1 MGEIFLVTGA
11 AGHLGSVIVK
21 KLIERSARVR
31 ALVLPGEKYVPE
43 GCESVVYANICDEAA
58 LDPFFDVPEGD
69 EAVVIHAAGIVS
81 IASKIP
87 PLLRLV
93 NVTGTKNIVSQCER
107 RHVKKLVYVSS
118 VHAIP
123 EKPKGEVIAETD
135 AFDPALVEGAY
146 AKTKAE
152 ATKLVLEAA
161 ARGLDAS
168 VVHPSGICGPYD
180 NGRGH
185 LTTLVIDYCK
195 RRLTSG
201 LKGGYDFV
209 DVRDVAE
216 GILACCAKGGRGECY
231 ILSNRYFGV
240 PEILE
245 LLHETTGQ
253 RRVRHMLPLW
263 FVNLVAP
270 LAEAYYRILRQPPLF
285 TRYSI
290 YTLNS
295 NSNFSREKAGKALD
309 YQPRYTMKETL
320 ADTVAWLRERG
331 RLGDEAGVTC
341 QSL

>member
-11 AGHLGSVIVK
+11 AGHLGGVLVR
-21 KLIERSARVR
+21 KLLERGARVR
-31 ALVLPGEKYVPE
+31 ALVLPGEKHVPE
-43 GCESVVYANICDEAA
+43 GCESVLYANICDEDS
-58 LDPFFDVPEGD
+58 LEPFFSIPEGD

-87 PLLRLV
+87 PLLKLV
-93 NVTGTKNIVSQCER
+93 NVTGTRNIIAQCER
-107 RHVKKLVYVSS
+107 HHVKKLVYVSS

-123 EKPKGEVIAETD
+123 EKPKGHVISETD
-135 AFDPALVEGAY
+135 LFNPHLVKGAY

-152 ATKLVLEAA
+152 ATKLVLDAA

-180 NGRGH
+180 HGRGH

-201 LKGGYDFV
+201 LDGGYDFV

-216 GILACCAKGGRGECY
+216 GILACCEKGGRGECY
-231 ILSNRYFGV
+231 ILSNRYFSV
-240 PEILE
+240 PELLE

-253 RRVRHMLPLW
+253 KRVKHILPLW
-263 FVNLVAP
+263 FINAVAP
-270 LAEAYYRILRQPPLF
+270 LAEAYYRMLRQPPLF
-285 TRYSI
+285 TKYSI

-295 NSNFSREKAGKALD
+295 NANFSREKAGRELGYK
-309 YQPRYTMKETL
+309 PRYTMRETL
-320 ADTVAWLRERG
+320 ADTVSWLREQG
-331 RLGDEAGVTC
+331 RLGSPGDIIC
-341 QSL
+341 QGL

>member
-11 AGHLGSVIVK
+11 AGHLGSVLVR
-21 KLIERSARVR
+21 KLSERGERVR
-31 ALVLPGEKYVPE
+31 ALVLPGEKHVPE
-43 GCESVVYANICDEAA
+43 GCEAVFYANICDEESLA
-58 LDPFFDVPEGD
+58 PFFDIPEGD
-69 EAVVIHAAGIVS
+69 EAVVVHTAGIVS

-87 PLLRLV
+87 PLLRHV
-93 NVTGTKNIVSQCER
+93 NVTGTRNIVSMCEK

-123 EKPKGEVIAETD
+123 EKPKGHVITETD
-135 AFDPALVEGAY
+135 LFNPVLVKGAY

-152 ATKLVLEAA
+152 ATKIVLDAA

-201 LKGGYDFV
+201 LDGGYDFV

-216 GILACCAKGGRGECY
+216 GIIACCSKGKRGECY
-231 ILSNRYFGV
+231 ILSNRYYSV

-253 RRVRHMLPLW
+253 KRVRNILPLW
-263 FVNLVAP
+263 FINAVAP
-270 LAEAYYRILRQPPLF
+270 LAEAYYRMLRQPPLF

-295 NSNFSREKAGKALD
+295 NANFSRGKAGRELG
-309 YQPRYTMKETL
+309 YEPRYTMRETL
-320 ADTVAWLRERG
+320 ADTVAWLREQG
-331 RLGDEAGVTC
+331 RLGPEEDPIC
-341 QSL
+341 QGS

>member
-1 MGEIFLVTGA
+1 MGEIFLITGA
-11 AGHLGSVIVK
+11 AGHLGSVLVK
-21 KLIERSARVR
+21 KLIERNRRVR
-31 ALVLPGEKYVPE
+31 ALVLPGEKHVPE
-43 GCESVVYANICDEAA
+43 GCESVFYANICDENS
-58 LDPFFDVPEGD
+58 LEPFFEIPEGD

-87 PLLRLV
+87 PLLKLV
-93 NVTGTKNIVSQCER
+93 NVTGTKNVVSQCEKH
-107 RHVKKLVYVSS
+107 HVKKLVYVSS

-123 EKPKGEVIAETD
+123 EKPKGHPITEAEL
-135 AFDPALVEGAY
+135 FNPVLVKGAY

-152 ATKLVLEAA
+152 ATMLVLDAA

-185 LTTLVIDYCK
+185 LTTLVTDYCK

-201 LKGGYDFV
+201 LNGGYDFV
-209 DVRDVAE
+209 DVRDVAD
-216 GILACCAKGGRGECY
+216 GILACCEKGKKGECY
-231 ILSNRYFGV
+231 ILSNRYYSV

-253 RRVRHMLPLW
+253 RRVKTILPLW
-263 FVNLVAP
+263 FISLVAP

-295 NSNFSREKAGKALD
+295 NANFSHAKAERELGYK
-309 YQPRYTMKETL
+309 PRYTMRETL
-320 ADTVAWLRERG
+320 ADTVSWLREQG
-331 RLGDEAGVTC
+331 RLGREGAPIC
-341 QSL
+341 QGS